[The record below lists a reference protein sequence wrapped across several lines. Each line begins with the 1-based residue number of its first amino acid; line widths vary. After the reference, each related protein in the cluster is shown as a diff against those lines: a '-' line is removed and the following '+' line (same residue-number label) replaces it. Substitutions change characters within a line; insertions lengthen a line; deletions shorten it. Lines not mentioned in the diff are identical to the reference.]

1 MPPMLFLNSF
11 NYIFVSSNVIL
22 DHILVNVLTFFQQTD
37 LCVILVNGIQSRQMK
52 NSSCSSSGG
61 KQGLIS

>member
-22 DHILVNVLTFFQQTD
+22 DHILVNVLTFYQQPD

-52 NSSCSSSGG
+52 NDSCSSSGG
-61 KQGLIS
+61 K